1 VQALAV
7 CLSAI
12 AGYVDAVGFLATG
25 GYFVSFMSGNSTR
38 FAVGTAHATASAGI
52 AAGLIGGFVLGV
64 VLGSLCGT
72 FAGAHRRS
80 AVLILVAAL
89 LAGAATFGAIGVD
102 VVAIGLTTL
111 AMGAE
116 NAAFEQP
123 GGGSIGLTYM
133 TGTLA
138 KIGQGIAAMLI
149 GRGGLEW
156 FSYVA
161 LWAGLVGGAIVGA
174 AVYPMIGMAALWLPA
189 CLSIFLAFAARRL
202 RVG

>member
-1 VQALAV
+1 MLAV

-12 AGYVDAVGFLATG
+12 AGYVDAVGFLASG

-38 FAVGTAHATASAGI
+38 FAVGVAHATASAGI
-52 AAGLIGGFVLGV
+52 AGSLIGGFVLGV
-64 VLGSLCGT
+64 FVGSVCG
-72 FAGAHRRS
+72 ALAAAHRRS
-80 AVLILVAAL
+80 AVLTLVAAL
-89 LAGAATFGAIGVD
+89 LAGAALSGMAGAGIIAIGM
-102 VVAIGLTTL
+102 TTV

-138 KIGQGIAAMLI
+138 KIGQGIAAMI
-149 GRGGLEW
+149 VGTGRFEW
-156 FSYVA
+156 LSYVA
-161 LWAGLVGGAIVGA
+161 LWAGLVAGAILGA
-174 AVYPMIGMAALWLPA
+174 AAYPLYGMSALWLPA
-189 CLSIFLAFAARRL
+189 MLSLLLAVGTRRL